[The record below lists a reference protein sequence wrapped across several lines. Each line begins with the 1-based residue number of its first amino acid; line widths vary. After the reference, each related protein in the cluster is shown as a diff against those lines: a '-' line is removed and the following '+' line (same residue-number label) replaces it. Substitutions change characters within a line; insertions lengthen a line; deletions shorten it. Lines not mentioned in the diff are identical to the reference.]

1 MTFASRIFL
10 LVVCYYGLG
19 SADKESACTAGDVS
33 SIPGWGRSHGEGNG
47 NPLQCSSWRI
57 PWTEGSVLEA
67 EEDFCWGKPHLPIM
81 AMHVLHPSQFG
92 LTEACLCLYSASF
105 LSFIYSSCGF
115 KINSIN
121 WSEFSASLVFKINT
135 WWYNLKKLYNL
146 IIVTNFVAANAF
158 WLLLFSC

>member
-47 NPLQCSSWRI
+47 NPLRCSSWRI
-57 PWTEGSVLEA
+57 PGTEGSVLEA

-92 LTEACLCLYSASF
+92 LTEACLCLYWASF